1 MPSIILFYFQTFS
14 QLKTKTFTIMVMMFY
29 FNLCTRYSYDT
40 ALIVTLIYHGI
51 NMDSAICVFLCGHCL
66 WRKIKK
72 KCYDS
77 RANLRLFYKTE
88 GLTYYYMFVLLVRED
103 GSKKEQ
109 CARLIRKFIFMR
121 KLAFLSFPIRYWKA
135 LKMVIKMRLLWDQ
148 KKRQTECERSK

>member
-1 MPSIILFYFQTFS
+1 M
-14 QLKTKTFTIMVMMFY
+14 
-29 FNLCTRYSYDT
+29 R
-40 ALIVTLIYHGI
+40 
-51 NMDSAICVFLCGHCL
+51 FLCGHCL
-66 WRKIKK
+66 WRIIKK
-72 KCYDS
+72 KCYDC

-88 GLTYYYMFVLLVRED
+88 GLTYYMFVLLVRED

-148 KKRQTECERSK
+148 KKGRQSVRDPNRRSWTRIAAADKAQNAQAIKFRIKIFAIFFSFFHSWHV